1 MRVIVGLTIGAIF
14 LTPAAPTF
22 AQDANA
28 DRGMVVFTEQK
39 CTLCHSIAGKGN
51 KKGALEGIGSKL
63 KPAEI
68 REWIV
73 DPVGMAKKAK
83 PAPTR
88 KPAMTKKAMPDK
100 DIDALVALL
109 SGLKK

>member
-1 MRVIVGLTIGAIF
+1 MRIMIGLAIGTTLLA
-14 LTPAAPTF
+14 PAAPAL
-22 AQDANA
+22 AQGATA
-28 DRGMVVFTEQK
+28 DRGLAVFTEQK
-39 CTLCHSIAGKGN
+39 CTLCHSIAGKVN
-51 KKGALEGIGSKL
+51 KKGALDGVGSKL

-73 DPVGMAKKAK
+73 DPLGMAKKAQ

-100 DIDALVALL
+100 DVDALVALL